1 MATGAGFEHASE
13 RMKENLAKAL
23 EKPTSLAYAVSA
35 EIQVREGRYEEAF
48 AAIDKATSLAPS
60 DPENYIAKAEILNA
74 TGRVA
79 RGRTGGVHGHSWRQ
93 ESIVADWTVQGS
105 SRESRRQ
112 GR

>member
-48 AAIDKATSLAPS
+48 AAIFPNSETVKPL
-60 DPENYIAKAEILNA
+60 E
-74 TGRVA
+74 G
-79 RGRTGGVHGHSWRQ
+79 
-93 ESIVADWTVQGS
+93 IVRS
-105 SRESRRQ
+105 
-112 GR
+112 